1 MYMYCHSAPSTAFGF
16 SFPFFSAFSFFCF
29 FSIGFSSFAFSGLTS
44 ACSVTSASTFS
55 CSMKDVP
62 CALPGRI
69 TCFTEKKK
77 KKSQHGQFQFSDRTV
92 TKEKMQNMHR
102 KL

>member
-1 MYMYCHSAPSTAFGF
+1 MHIYFLLAPSTAFGF

-44 ACSVTSASTFS
+44 ACSATSASTFS

-77 KKSQHGQFQFSDRTV
+77 SQHGQFQFSDRTV
-92 TKEKMQNMHR
+92 SKEKMQNMHR